1 MQFPLVRVQP
11 GRSAVVVLGRGQ
23 HPLAT
28 DPGLPVRRRASGGG
42 AVLSGPWLLR
52 ALVVLPRSHALA
64 GEGLVA
70 TARWYGEVH
79 HHWLRAQ
86 GIADATLYR
95 GPTLDH
101 WACFAG
107 RGPGE
112 VLVDDRKIVGIAQT
126 WRRRYLLLSAATL
139 IAPPPWI
146 QLCQSLRRPAD
157 DAAMLAA
164 RTVSAQDCVGR
175 PVDPQAWAL
184 SLLGALR
191 LAVAR
196 PSGPIHRVDAQHA
209 GILAAMPCGNELVHP
224 GRDGG

>member
-1 MQFPLVRVQP
+1 MPLVRVQP

-23 HPLAT
+23 HHLAT

-64 GEGLVA
+64 RDGLMA

-107 RGPGE
+107 LGPGE
-112 VLVDDRKIVGIAQT
+112 VRVGDRKLVGIAQL
-126 WRRRYLLLSAATL
+126 WKRRHVLLSAGTL
-139 IAPPPWI
+139 LAPPPWSR
-146 QLCQSLRRPAD
+146 LCQSLGQPAD
-157 DAAMLAA
+157 QAAMLVA
-164 RTVSAQDCVGR
+164 RSVSAQDCVGR
-175 PVDPQAWAL
+175 PVDAQAWAR
-184 SLLGALR
+184 SLAGALR
-191 LAVAR
+191 FAL
-196 PSGPIHRVDAQHA
+196 DA
-209 GILAAMPCGNELVHP
+209 
-224 GRDGG
+224 